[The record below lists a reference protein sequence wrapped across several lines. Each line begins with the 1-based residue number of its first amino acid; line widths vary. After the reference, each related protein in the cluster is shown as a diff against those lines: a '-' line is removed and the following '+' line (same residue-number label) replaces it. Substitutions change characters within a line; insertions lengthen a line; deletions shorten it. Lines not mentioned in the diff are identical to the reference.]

1 MIRPLRWNVVLIR
14 NLTGG
19 IVGWRVGRCQTP
31 RGREETFDC
40 VARPLHVAAAG
51 GVKQRAAAWKHL
63 IRRAR
68 VPLADPRVVCL
79 DEPSGLAPAFKSLMQ
94 SSYSAHKQWTDT
106 DLAAFAE
113 CLSWEVVTF
122 DTGFIP
128 HTVKNETL
136 YV

>member
-1 MIRPLRWNVVLIR
+1 
-14 NLTGG
+14 
-19 IVGWRVGRCQTP
+19 
-31 RGREETFDC
+31 
-40 VARPLHVAAAG
+40 
-51 GVKQRAAAWKHL
+51 
-63 IRRAR
+63 
-68 VPLADPRVVCL
+68 
-79 DEPSGLAPAFKSLMQ
+79 MQ

-128 HTVKNETL
+128 HTVKNGTF